1 MNKQLNQDLSSYRLN
16 LNLKLKDIAYLLEM
30 DEANLSRFEAGKS
43 QNPKAFLSYNLL
55 FNLSNPLSTDNFVKT
70 SNQNIVHRCF
80 KLLEILETKSK
91 SAKNRLRTRGV
102 NKLLER
108 LIKEQEKNEKE

>member
-1 MNKQLNQDLSSYRLN
+1 MNKQLNQDLSKYRLN

-55 FNLSNPLSTDNFVKT
+55 FNLSNPLSTENFVKT
-70 SNQNIVHRCF
+70 TNQNIIHRCF
-80 KLLEILETKSK
+80 KLLEILETKSRTV
-91 SAKNRLRTRGV
+91 KNRLRKKGV

-108 LIKEQEKNEKE
+108 LIKEQENHEKK